1 MWVNP
6 KNQMIESEYQMV
18 TGGGGINF
26 WKIEG
31 SHLSKKAGRFG
42 KKFKQAPITTVAN
55 LNTKDGWRIIAGTST
70 GDLLSFQE
78 REVTNGVE
86 KAHTGA
92 LLCLAE
98 VRNGC
103 TYHQESLYFLLY
115 YFCQFYR
122 NFIQY
127 VFVFASV
134 IPLLHFFDL
143 SHH

>member
-1 MWVNP
+1 MYFSIWVHP
-6 KNQMIESEYQMV
+6 KNQMVESEYQLV

-42 KKFKQAPITTVAN
+42 KKFKQAPITIVAN

-86 KAHTGA
+86 KAHSGA

-98 VRNGC
+98 VPTEC
-103 TYHQESLYFLLY
+103 TYSRELIYWLLYF
-115 YFCQFYR
+115 
-122 NFIQY
+122 
-127 VFVFASV
+127 S
-134 IPLLHFFDL
+134 
-143 SHH
+143 

>member
-92 LLCLAE
+92 VLCLAE

-103 TYHQESLYFLLY
+103 TYHQESLYFLL
-115 YFCQFYR
+115 
-122 NFIQY
+122 
-127 VFVFASV
+127 
-134 IPLLHFFDL
+134 
-143 SHH
+143 

>member
-6 KNQMIESEYQMV
+6 KNQMTESEYQIIS
-18 TGGGGINF
+18 GGGGLNF

-55 LNTKDGWRIIAGTST
+55 LNMKDGWRVIAGTST

-92 LLCLAE
+92 LLSLAE
-98 VRNGC
+98 VRCEG
-103 TYHQESLYFLLY
+103 TYKKIISE
-115 YFCQFYR
+115 
-122 NFIQY
+122 I
-127 VFVFASV
+127 
-134 IPLLHFFDL
+134 
-143 SHH
+143 